1 MDPVLVARREGLGIS
16 SAFITDGRSVVRR
29 IAGRACVM
37 RHRQVD
43 DLANRK
49 RRDLRSAAQ
58 IATAGTAVR
67 PERFVNERV
76 GRPLIAP
83 KFDHV
88 LLICR
93 NVYLTADQLRAE
105 SGLDN
110 YEGGFFHG
118 LGLAQRIVPLGNR
131 QFLEIESIIDA
142 DAAARSPR
150 SVIPY
155 ILAATRDQPTFLST
169 YVLTDDVESEAARLG
184 LPLHHVTRTRP
195 DGIAMSGIVSP
206 GVDHAKDTGLPIWF
220 PPYSEDR
227 HPADR
232 EVAHRVAPEGIAW
245 VELGGGEAAIRNYLG
260 TAANG
265 LPIRYAGGGAGINA
279 VAIAMADGSEVVLRP
294 SRDRLVAR
302 A

>member
-1 MDPVLVARREGLGIS
+1 
-16 SAFITDGRSVVRR
+16 
-29 IAGRACVM
+29 M

-49 RRDLRSAAQ
+49 RGDLLSAAQ
-58 IATAGTAVR
+58 TATAGTAVHPEGFVDELVSR
-67 PERFVNERV
+67 PM
-76 GRPLIAP
+76 IAP

-88 LLICR
+88 LLVCR
-93 NVYLTADQLRAE
+93 NLYLTADQLRAE

-110 YEGGFFHG
+110 YEGGYFDG

-155 ILAATRDQPTFLST
+155 ILEATRDQPTFLST

-195 DGIAMSGIVSP
+195 DGIAMSGILSP

-232 EVAHRVAPEGIAW
+232 EVDHHVAPEGIAW
-245 VELGGGEAAIRNYLG
+245 VELGGGETAIRNYLG

-279 VAIAMADGSEVVLRP
+279 VAIAMADRSEVVLRP